1 MKIGDK
7 VYIRGYVDE
16 IRKDTVI
23 IHNYGGY
30 FGTAASEI
38 IEPERTCSTC
48 RYNANEWDEEP
59 CDSCTSGGSGNHWK
73 PTIELGREINNK
85 VNLCDSCKY
94 TFPDCSSK
102 ESDMIFGNGIGDD
115 NICACAKY
123 VPAGRKRGKWIVTG
137 DGLLVYCSECEDSY
151 YERNIGAS
159 WRYCPYCG
167 AQMERGEQ
175 E

>member
-59 CDSCTSGGSGNHWK
+59 CDSCTSGGSENHWK
-73 PTIELGREINNK
+73 PIIEPERKKGK
-85 VNLCDSCKY
+85 WVNEYPNYKSFWARHTVK
-94 TFPDCSSK
+94 CS
-102 ESDMIFGNGIGDD
+102 ICGNILDLNGV
-115 NICACAKY
+115 N
-123 VPAGRKRGKWIVTG
+123 AGRG
-137 DGLLVYCSECEDSY
+137 DA
-151 YERNIGAS
+151 NF
-159 WRYCPYCG
+159 CPNCG
-167 AQMERGEQ
+167 AQMERDE
-175 E
+175 